1 MIKLNYRNTSE
12 IRTFAER
19 FASDLL
25 TEPFEDEDGPSTT
38 MLPESSGRRGVE
50 PIVQKRI
57 NASDEANAAVQWLLD
72 KRSAGHAWREMVIL
86 APGKRNW
93 RDPIAKALQRE
104 AIPCRMLLGDKSV
117 KPDFVGDHVHVMT
130 LHAVKGLEF
139 PAVAVLGIG
148 DLPWK
153 TQTLEEAARL
163 LYVAMTRAT
172 HALLISHSKPS
183 TLVER
188 LLSI

>member
-1 MIKLNYRNTSE
+1 MTELNDHDTAGRS
-12 IRTFAER
+12 TFAKR
-19 FASDLL
+19 FASASLAGSLASENDV
-25 TEPFEDEDGPSTT
+25 TT
-38 MLPESSGRRGVE
+38 TVPVLARDGVE
-50 PIVQKRI
+50 PVVQKRI
-57 NASDEANAAVQWLLD
+57 NANDEANAATQWLLD
-72 KRSAGHAWREMVIL
+72 KQRAGYAWRDMVIL

-104 AIPCRMLLGDKSV
+104 AIPYRMLLGDKSIG
-117 KPDFVGDHVHVMT
+117 PDFGGDHVHVMT

-188 LLSI
+188 LLSV